1 MWVPRMS
8 HSQPLG
14 PFRQLKNKSH
24 FWCLS
29 ECWRIMTLY
38 AFPTVEKTISN
49 SSRMTPRHTPLWNKN
64 WYHCVE
70 YIIVIY
76 LIMTLKINFIKLNS
90 ITLLKNTSGLF
101 YRALYRPNVR
111 SIFCK
116 NYTFG
121 DVNTFDVFQLSCN
134 LLGRPMKSQLPH
146 VLFINFY
153 FLNIL
158 RNNIDNHD
166 LDYIYFQQLSRQTS
180 L

>member
-1 MWVPRMS
+1 M
-8 HSQPLG
+8 
-14 PFRQLKNKSH
+14 
-24 FWCLS
+24 
-29 ECWRIMTLY
+29 
-38 AFPTVEKTISN
+38 
-49 SSRMTPRHTPLWNKN
+49 
-64 WYHCVE
+64 
-70 YIIVIY
+70 VIY
-76 LIMTLKINFIKLNS
+76 PVMTLKINFIKFNN

-101 YRALYRPNVR
+101 YRALYTVR

-116 NYTFG
+116 KYTFA

-158 RNNIDNHD
+158 RNDIDNHD
-166 LDYIYFQQLSRQTS
+166 LDDIYFQRLSRQTS